1 MLYGIVKM
9 TELELNQAIAEL
21 QAECKAKDRRLAD
34 LEYIVKDLQYQ
45 LDRANSQLQLKHS
58 WDKYDIDGRC

>member
-1 MLYGIVKM
+1 M

-21 QAECKAKDRRLAD
+21 QAECKAKDRRLVD

-45 LDRANSQLQLKHS
+45 LDRANSQLQLKNA

>member
-1 MLYGIVKM
+1 M

-21 QAECKAKDRRLAD
+21 QAECKDKDRRLVD

-58 WDKYDIDGRC
+58 WEKYDIDGRC

>member
-1 MLYGIVKM
+1 M

-21 QAECKAKDRRLAD
+21 QAECKDKDRRLVD

-45 LDRANSQLQLKHS
+45 LDRANSQLQLKYS
-58 WDKYDIDGRC
+58 WEKYDIDGRC